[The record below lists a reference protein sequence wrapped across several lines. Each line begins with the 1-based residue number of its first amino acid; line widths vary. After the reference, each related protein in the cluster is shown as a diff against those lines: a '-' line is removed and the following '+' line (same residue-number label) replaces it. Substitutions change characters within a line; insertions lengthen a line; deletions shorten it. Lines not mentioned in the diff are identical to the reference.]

1 MQSSSTIGTTQQPT
15 VQVWDP
21 LVRVFHWTLVI
32 AFAVAYLTGD
42 EAMALHV
49 WAGYAVG
56 GLVLLRIVWGF
67 IGTPHARFS
76 DFAFGPLAS
85 LRYLGDLI
93 RGRGRRY
100 VGHSPAGAAMVFAL
114 LLTLVLLV
122 GSGLQ
127 LYALKKNAGPLA
139 GLTTSAPSAGMPAP
153 VVGSGN
159 DEAFAEPGEWVGGGE
174 RRAGGKG
181 WWGDVHEVL
190 ANLTLLL
197 VALHIG
203 GMLLASFVHKENLAH
218 SMVTG
223 RKRAD

>member
-1 MQSSSTIGTTQQPT
+1 M
-15 VQVWDP
+15 WDP

-32 AFAVAYLTGD
+32 AFAVAYLTG
-42 EAMALHV
+42 EESLALHV
-49 WAGYAVG
+49 WSGYAVG
-56 GLVLLRIVWGF
+56 GLVLLRILWGF

-76 DFAFGPLAS
+76 DFAFGPFAS
-85 LRYLGDLI
+85 LRYLGDLV
-93 RGRGRRY
+93 RGRARRY
-100 VGHSPAGAAMVFAL
+100 LGHSPAGAAMVFAL

-127 LYALKKNAGPLA
+127 LYALEENAGPLA
-139 GLTTSAPSAGMPAP
+139 GLTTSAPSAGMSAP
-153 VVGSGN
+153 VVGSGD
-159 DEAFAEPGEWVGGGE
+159 DEAFAEPGDGWRRQG
-174 RRAGGKG
+174 RAGGEG

-203 GMLLASFVHKENLAH
+203 GMLLASFVHKENLAR

-223 RKRAD
+223 LKRAD